1 MCLDLLTSMLRKKTV
16 ATTLAIVMWA
26 STAIGALSLISV
38 NDEIALGRQAQQD
51 VRRQVPELRDGLVA
65 GYVENLGRRLAS
77 HADGPRYPY
86 SFDIANYREINAFA
100 LPGGP
105 IWIHRGAID
114 AAQNESQLAGV
125 LAHEI
130 AHIANRHAAD
140 QITKGTMANVGLGLL
155 GAFLGNGTGAQIAQ
169 LGAGVAAQA
178 TMMKFSR
185 DDEREA
191 DMKAL
196 TYMRR
201 AGYDPRGMVEFLQ
214 VLRSRQGRDPGSV
227 QTFFAS
233 HPAPGERV
241 NRLAQ
246 EANRFAGGRRD
257 SDAFHNVQARLD
269 RLAPAQSMRR

>member
-1 MCLDLLTSMLRKKTV
+1 MRKNAFVTGALV
-16 ATTLAIVMWA
+16 LWA
-26 STAIGALSLISV
+26 STAVGALNLISV
-38 NDEIALGRQAQQD
+38 KDEVAIGRQAQQQ
-51 VRRQVPELRDGLVA
+51 VRQQVPELRDSTVTN
-65 GYVENLGRRLAS
+65 YIENLGRRLAAR
-77 HADGPRYPY
+77 ADGPRYPY
-86 SFDIANYREINAFA
+86 SFDVANYRDINAFA

-114 AAQNESQLAGV
+114 AARTESQLAGV

-130 AHIANRHAAD
+130 AHIANRHAAE
-140 QITKGTMANVGLGLL
+140 QISKGTMANVGLGIL
-155 GAFLGNGTGAQIAQ
+155 GALLGNGTGSQIAQ

-196 TYMRR
+196 LYMKR

-214 VLRSRQGRDPGSV
+214 VLRAQQGRDPGSV

-233 HPAPGERV
+233 HPAPAERV
-241 NRLAQ
+241 RRLEQ
-246 EANRFAGGRRD
+246 EATRLAGGRRD
-257 SDAFHNVQARLD
+257 SQAFQQVQSRLD
-269 RLAPAQSMRR
+269 RLAPAASARRR